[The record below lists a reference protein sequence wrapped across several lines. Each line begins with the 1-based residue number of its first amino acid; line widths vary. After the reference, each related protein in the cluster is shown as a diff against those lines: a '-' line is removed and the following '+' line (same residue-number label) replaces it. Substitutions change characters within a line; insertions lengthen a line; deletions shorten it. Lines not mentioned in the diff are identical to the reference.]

1 MDCQILTKKIHWHYR
16 KILISIFFLYCMR
29 INKKKEIELAHNR
42 VFLFVENVTK
52 NTFLLL
58 Y

>member
-42 VFLFVENVTK
+42 VFEELSPIC
-52 NTFLLL
+52 
-58 Y
+58 